1 MSNVALT
8 TFNGGEMSPKIA
20 ERVDT
25 EKYASGCKTMDNF
38 IPEKY
43 GCVERRP
50 GTLFIVDITEAP

>member
-1 MSNVALT
+1 MNTPITS
-8 TFNGGEMSPKIA
+8 FNKGEFSPKIC
-20 ERVDT
+20 ERVDI
-25 EKYASGCKTMDNF
+25 ESYQSGCKTLDNF